1 MSQQSVTQTQTRRCD
16 NYGQCFNVIT
26 TCENGNCTTRETI
39 VPNTNA
45 AITPVTTPSTIS
57 TSEVSSES
65 TVTTSVNGESQSTTT
80 TNNSSSTSSS
90 PPSSSSTS
98 SSSGTDCFE
107 NTKFVILF
115 EGKDRT
121 IFFVSILV
129 VMCLLFFFGAYRLV
143 DK

>member
-1 MSQQSVTQTQTRRCD
+1 MVQQSVTQTRRCD

-39 VPNTNA
+39 SPNNNA
-45 AITPVTTPSTIS
+45 A
-57 TSEVSSES
+57 TSSSEISSES

-80 TNNSSSTSSS
+80 TNNSS
-90 PPSSSSTS
+90 S

-143 DK
+143 DKK

>member
-1 MSQQSVTQTQTRRCD
+1 MGQQSVTQTRRCD

-39 VPNTNA
+39 APNTNA
-45 AITPVTTPSTIS
+45 I
-57 TSEVSSES
+57 TSEISSES

-80 TNNSSSTSSS
+80 TNNSSSPS
-90 PPSSSSTS
+90 SSSSTS

-129 VMCLLFFFGAYRLV
+129 VMCLLFFFGSYRLV

>member
-1 MSQQSVTQTQTRRCD
+1 MVQQSVTQTRRCD

-39 VPNTNA
+39 SPNTNA
-45 AITPVTTPSTIS
+45 S
-57 TSEVSSES
+57 TSEISSES

-80 TNNSSSTSSS
+80 TNNSSSPS
-90 PPSSSSTS
+90 SSSSTS
-98 SSSGTDCFE
+98 SSSGSDCFE